1 MKSSDLSTFDT
12 QLHGHIRWNYAED
25 KTRIH
30 SLYELAKNKVW
41 KTSEAPWE
49 ALVDKGLPPTRH
61 EFEPLVGFAAYDAL
75 PPQQKIETSW
85 YRHAL
90 EVSEILHGEQGALLV
105 SSQLVSC
112 MPDVEAKLF
121 ASSQVFDEARHV
133 EFFSRYLLEV
143 VGNVQPPSDAVADL
157 IKIMVNDARWD
168 YKFIACQILIESLA
182 LARLQEIRRATLV
195 PVLAYA
201 IDLISADEARH
212 VKFGTEILRRHL
224 STLSA
229 IELQARS
236 DFVVEHVLRLSNA
249 MNIYTRIAEK
259 FNWSVR
265 DLRYHLRQNRIQQ
278 PKSRYDLFR
287 QLMLNMNSVGLLT
300 TKTRQRL
307 SRLDGSREFC
317 D

>member
-1 MKSSDLSTFDT
+1 MNTSTLSTIDT
-12 QLHGHIRWNYAED
+12 QLHGHIRWDYDEN
-25 KTRIH
+25 KTRVH

-49 ALVDKGLPPTRH
+49 ALVDKSLPPSRRQ
-61 EFEPLVGFAAYDAL
+61 FEPLSGFAPYDDL
-75 PPQQKIETSW
+75 PPQQKISTSW

-90 EVSEILHGEQGALLV
+90 EISDILHGEQGALLV

-121 ASSQVFDEARHV
+121 ASSQVSDEARHV

-143 VGNVQPPSDAVADL
+143 VGNVEPPSDAVADL
-157 IKIMVNDARWD
+157 IKIMVNDPRWD

-182 LARLQEIRRATLV
+182 LARLQDIRRATLV

-201 IDLISADEARH
+201 IDFISADEARH

-229 IELQARS
+229 DELQARS
-236 DFVVEHVLRLSNA
+236 DFVVDHVLRLGNA
-249 MNIYTRIAEK
+249 MNIYTRIAER
-259 FNWSVR
+259 FDWSVR
-265 DLRYHLRQNRIQQ
+265 ELRYHLRQSRIQQ
-278 PKSRYDLFR
+278 PESRHDLFR
-287 QLMLNMNSVGLLT
+287 QLMLNMNTVGLLT
-300 TKTRQRL
+300 EQTRQRL
-307 SRLDGSREFC
+307 SRLDGSR
-317 D
+317 